1 MLTLA
6 HLTQD
11 GPDALFR
18 QTSLTLPLVLQALDA
33 LQRRQKPYCFWLA
46 IKHGDTPI
54 DAPGTGHAPD
64 WYSMSAAGAFPRTP
78 SGRSDRLYQCYRSC
92 ASVCQPK

>member
-18 QTSLTLPLVLQALDA
+18 QTSLTFPLVLQALDA
-33 LQRRQKPYCFWLA
+33 LHCRQKP
-46 IKHGDTPI
+46 
-54 DAPGTGHAPD
+54 
-64 WYSMSAAGAFPRTP
+64 
-78 SGRSDRLYQCYRSC
+78 
-92 ASVCQPK
+92 